1 MQQEV
6 EEKDSAGENI
16 PAKFFDNTFTES
28 GSEEG
33 IEEGREEEEEE
44 VVEEEEEE
52 EEVNGKK
59 ALAKSL
65 NLEIA
70 TFLQKLP
77 ASQETIVFEKQ

>member
-33 IEEGREEEEEE
+33 IEEGREEEEE
-44 VVEEEEEE
+44 VVEEEE